1 MAIKQGTDEL
11 FLIRKLGDAK
21 DANKVMWITELERE
35 TERDSDTEA
44 TVDGSVASGGSL
56 ESTVSGTAYMDNNDP
71 LSDEIED
78 ATEDGTPYETWV
90 INKKVKNAQGKYKA
104 EYRQGYWNSITRTNE
119 ADSIAEFE
127 WEYGVY
133 GKKQR
138 GFATL
143 PPAIEANKAAYGFHD
158 TIAADPA
165 DDGLADIPQPTEGAA
180 QMVESITLSAGKSTI
195 APQETTTVTADVQPS
210 DAAIKGVT
218 YSTDDTDYVSVDA
231 DSGVVTGKADGT
243 ATITATAKDGS
254 GVTGTVQITVQT
266 A

>member
-143 PPAIEANKAAYGFHD
+143 PAAIEANKAAYGFHD
-158 TIAADPA
+158 TVASDPA
-165 DDGLADIPQPTEGAA
+165 DDGLADIPQPTDGAA

-210 DAAIKGVT
+210 DATIKNVT
-218 YSTDDTDYVSVDA
+218 YSTDDTDFVSVDA
-231 DSGVVTGKADGT
+231 NSGVVTGKADGT
-243 ATITATAKDGS
+243 ATITATANDGS